1 MTLIGAI
8 LKKVQSK
15 DSVNKYPS
23 PPPEI
28 DETIL
33 KKKRK
38 RRVDKFAHVRPSV
51 DSSPP
56 LYDASRL
63 LRKLPQWT
71 RRANQIY
78 SDNLRLLGDIARAHL
93 YGGKVDSH
101 WTVRP
106 AENRQYYENR
116 RNTCKLLKRQNK
128 QIHKRILE
136 TEPRVIP
143 TAWLERDWRRNKQE
157 ILHRARKKF
166 VLFPICRT
174 EVMEDPAFAAPHGI
188 NRPRVFIT
196 LRMRNAS
203 LLGTLEAELFTDVCP
218 ETCRLFLEL
227 LDGDGLGYGY
237 VGTQFFRKV
246 PHLFWSGGDVIYNN
260 GFGCYAQKGRA
271 RPILAENYHFSHS
284 MPGLLSMPT
293 TKDEEL
299 CGIFNITFKPLPQ
312 FDLKNVV
319 FGRIVRPCP
328 TYDVIS
334 TLGNPLSTYPV
345 IEIVAARRRADYH

>member
-1 MTLIGAI
+1 MTLMGAI

-15 DSVNKYPS
+15 DSVKKYSS

-28 DETIL
+28 DEAIL
-33 KKKRK
+33 KKKSK
-38 RRVDKFAHVRPSV
+38 RRVGKFAYVSPMV
-51 DSSPP
+51 DTSPP

-63 LRKLPQWT
+63 LRNLPQWT
-71 RRANQIY
+71 RHANQIY
-78 SDNLRLLGDIARAHL
+78 SENLRLLCDIAKINL
-93 YGGKVDSH
+93 CGGKVDSH
-101 WTVRP
+101 WTSKPV
-106 AENRQYYENR
+106 ENRQYYENR
-116 RNTCKLLKRQNK
+116 RNMCKLIKRQNK
-128 QIHKRILE
+128 KIYKRILE
-136 TEPRVIP
+136 TEPGVVP
-143 TAWLERDWRRNKQE
+143 TAWLERDWRRIKQE
-157 ILHRARKKF
+157 IVRRSCNKF
-166 VLFPICRT
+166 VLFPFPRT
-174 EVMEDPAFAAPHGI
+174 EVMEDPTFAAPHGTK
-188 NRPRVFIT
+188 RPRVYIR

-203 LLGTLEAELFTDVCP
+203 VLGTLGAELFTDICP

-227 LDGDGLGYGY
+227 LDGDGLGHGY

-260 GFGCYAQKGRA
+260 GFGCYAQQGRV
-271 RPILAENYHFSHS
+271 RPVLAENYYFSHS

-319 FGRIVRPCP
+319 FGRIIRPCS

-334 TLGNPLSTYPV
+334 TLGNPLSTCPV
-345 IEIVAARRRADYH
+345 IEIEAARRKADYH